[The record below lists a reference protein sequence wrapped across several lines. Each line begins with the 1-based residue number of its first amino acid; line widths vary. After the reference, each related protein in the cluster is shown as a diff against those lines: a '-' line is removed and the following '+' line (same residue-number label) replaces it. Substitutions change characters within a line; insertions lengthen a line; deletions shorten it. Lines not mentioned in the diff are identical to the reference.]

1 MDRYIMNIN
10 QPHRSV
16 VERVEYGKKDSVPLD
31 QSAVQSFNI
40 DPVTGRPMYDLTCI
54 IKAQNK
60 AEQERLIANMTQ
72 FDSNFLPD
80 DLSNEDALKY
90 SYPRYAQMP
99 SELAELTEK
108 FAHQKFEEW
117 RQQKQI
123 EDEEQAKKDYEEYL
137 ESLKKKKVESKE
149 SNES

>member
-1 MDRYIMNIN
+1 MNIN
-10 QPHRSV
+10 LPHRSV
-16 VERVEYGKKDSVPLD
+16 MERVEYGKKDSVPLD
-31 QSAVQSFNI
+31 QAAVQSFNI

-60 AEQERLIANMTQ
+60 SEQERLIANMTQ

-80 DLSNEDALKY
+80 DLSDDDALKY

-117 RQQKQI
+117 RHQKQI

-137 ESLKKKKVESKE
+137 ESLKKKKEVEDSKKV
-149 SNES
+149 